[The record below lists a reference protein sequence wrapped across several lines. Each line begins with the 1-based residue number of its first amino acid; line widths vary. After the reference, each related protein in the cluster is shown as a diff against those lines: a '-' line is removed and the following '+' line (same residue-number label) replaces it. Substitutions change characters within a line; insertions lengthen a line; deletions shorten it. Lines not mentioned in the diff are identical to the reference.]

1 MALFGIPKDLKD
13 LMNSKKPG
21 VALALLAAGTLI
33 YHGIKAGCRSLGD
46 YFEEKAKRKTNKMQA
61 DRMTEFENLKFEH
74 RKAER
79 TEKEEYARRRRQE
92 SKSSQDQEAT
102 PEEVY
107 TPKGRSLGE
116 QIKDCVAELRCLV
129 DGMIEL
135 GGFFILL
142 GMEKIGKSTFLM
154 QLAIAIANGTN
165 YEFLPQEEQKT
176 HSPLKVLYIDL
187 EMKIRELK
195 ERLKNI
201 AIPTNL
207 LWESEINNPGSLISY
222 IRENI
227 KGCTECVVILDNLK
241 YIAGKSTNHNEVFC
255 IFKALQDLQKELS
268 QKGITLTIIVANHTV
283 KGYNKYRPISASDA
297 ASSAG
302 ISQFSTGV
310 IALAPAKDGMT
321 MIKKVTSRNFP
332 NDDTVLVVEMVQEP
346 FQHFKFVKKC
356 TEAEALPIETKA
368 CKEYSMV
375 EGDCCEEMDNPTE
388 QRIYNAFAERG
399 LDEQSIAVVLNLD
412 EGGQMVKL
420 NELGVT
426 QEKIGEIYGYSRETV
441 NKKSQDWKR
450 VNGVVKRP
458 KKVS

>member
-1 MALFGIPKDLKD
+1 MTTPDWKAIDRCKNPKKVIGIITLVTFAVCGTKELCKAAA
-13 LMNSKKPG
+13 NS
-21 VALALLAAGTLI
+21 I
-33 YHGIKAGCRSLGD
+33 I
-46 YFEEKAKRKTNKMQA
+46 EWNKRRTNKKHAKQ
-61 DRMTEFENLKFEH
+61 MTELENLKFEH

-79 TEKEEYARRRRQE
+79 AEREEYARRRRQE
-92 SKSSQDQEAT
+92 YKSSQETNTT

-268 QKGITLTIIVANHTV
+268 QEGITLTIIVANHTV

-332 NDDTVLVVEMVQEP
+332 NDDTVLVVKMVKEP
-346 FQHFKFVKKC
+346 YQHFKYVKTC
-356 TEAEALPIETKA
+356 SEAEALPIETKA
-368 CKEYSMV
+368 CEA
-375 EGDCCEEMDNPTE
+375 PTPGKA
-388 QRIYNAFAERG
+388 NN
-399 LDEQSIAVVLNLD
+399 DEQI
-412 EGGQMVKL
+412 VKGMKAAGL
-420 NELGVT
+420 NENQIKQVLELDDEIDRIKTMYSFGLT
-426 QEKIGEIYGYSRETV
+426 QEKIGEIIGRCRRTIIRKLEE
-441 NKKSQDWKR
+441 NCNEAK
-450 VNGVVKRP
+450 
-458 KKVS
+458 

>member
-1 MALFGIPKDLKD
+1 
-13 LMNSKKPG
+13 
-21 VALALLAAGTLI
+21 
-33 YHGIKAGCRSLGD
+33 
-46 YFEEKAKRKTNKMQA
+46 
-61 DRMTEFENLKFEH
+61 
-74 RKAER
+74 
-79 TEKEEYARRRRQE
+79 
-92 SKSSQDQEAT
+92 KSSQETNTT

-268 QKGITLTIIVANHTV
+268 QEGITLTIIVANHTV

-332 NDDTVLVVEMVQEP
+332 NDDTVLVVKMVKEP
-346 FQHFKFVKKC
+346 YQHFKYVKTC
-356 TEAEALPIETKA
+356 SEAEALPIETKA
-368 CKEYSMV
+368 CEA
-375 EGDCCEEMDNPTE
+375 PTPGKA
-388 QRIYNAFAERG
+388 NN
-399 LDEQSIAVVLNLD
+399 DEQI
-412 EGGQMVKL
+412 VKGMKAAGL
-420 NELGVT
+420 NENQIKQVLELDDEIDRIKTMYSFGLT
-426 QEKIGEIYGYSRETV
+426 QEKIGEIIGRCRRTIIRKLEE
-441 NKKSQDWKR
+441 NCNEAK
-450 VNGVVKRP
+450 
-458 KKVS
+458 